1 MMGATFATTLAETS
15 ANYAVRILVGSVI
28 VLFGVLFV
36 ASIIHHRYHYTKK
49 AFFGVLGS
57 IIVAAT
63 AGLLVVN
70 IQLLA
75 SSENGGI
82 ERRSSYITFNVCDQ
96 QLHVL
101 PNQILSSAA
110 GNGRQRIYT
119 DGRME
124 YVGNVTNPSG
134 ELALGPMI
142 RAVGGTINSNVLT
155 FPYPKELENE
165 VSNSTTLAQFIRTN
179 PVGERYLE
187 LQSGASCETVPS
199 MVSVFVYRFDDE
211 ENMFVLKKLV
221 QPETYIPS
229 SNKNKDCIV
238 VVFGKPTQTTLL
250 RCGDYPSLGDI
261 TQKPELQGS
270 TL

>member
-1 MMGATFATTLAETS
+1 MGILFATTLAETS
-15 ANYAVRILVGSVI
+15 ANYSVRILVGSVL
-28 VLFGVLFV
+28 VLFGVLCI
-36 ASIIHHRYHYTKK
+36 ASLVHNRFHYTKK
-49 AFFGVLGS
+49 AFFGALGS

-82 ERRSSYITFNVCDQ
+82 ERRSAYITFNVCDQ

-101 PNQILSSAA
+101 PNQILSTAS
-110 GNGRQRIYT
+110 GNGRQQIYT
-119 DGRME
+119 NGRME
-124 YVGNVTNPSG
+124 YFGNVTSPS
-134 ELALGPMI
+134 EEMALGPMI
-142 RAVGGTINSNVLT
+142 RAAGGTLNSSVFT
-155 FPYPKELENE
+155 FPYPKELEND

-179 PVGERYLE
+179 PLGERYLE
-187 LQSGASCETVPS
+187 LQSGASCETIPS

-211 ENMFVLKKLV
+211 ENKFVLKRLT

-229 SNKNKDCIV
+229 SNKNKDCV
-238 VVFGKPTQTTLL
+238 VVMFGKPSQTTLL
-250 RCGDYPSLGDI
+250 RCGDYPAISDI